1 MYIRVENNLPCG
13 SPQTLT
19 DMRDGWVPFI
29 KSSQVVDLISQ
40 TVTYVYDA
48 ENNQVVETISDIP
61 NLNAAILASMRG
73 TRDKMLSSCDWTQS
87 QDSPLSDAKEA
98 EWAAYRQALRDVP
111 ANNSDV
117 TDPSNIIWP
126 TKPE

>member
-19 DMRDGWVPFI
+19 SNRDGWVPFI
-29 KSSQVVDLISQ
+29 KSNQVLDLITQ

-61 NLNAAILASMRG
+61 NVNAAVLASMRD
-73 TRDKMLSSCDWTQS
+73 TRDAMLASCDWTQMT
-87 QDSPLSDAKEA
+87 DSPFSDSKKA
-98 EWAAYRQALRDVP
+98 EWMTYRQALRDVP
-111 ANNSDV
+111 ANNSDA
-117 TDPSNIIWP
+117 TDLSDIIWP